1 MKKVKIL
8 KSFLTYKQD
17 DIINLY
23 SLADLVKKDK
33 QGLLE
38 KSCLAHC
45 KLAKAIYGQDVVGF
59 VSIPTLG
66 SKESYIHVLKCNS
79 LVEEIKTDNDFTKK
93 DLKSGDIVILN
104 NKQILI
110 FVNEQI
116 GFLEIPS
123 EKSTPF
129 GYKEFKWIAFNENLT
144 HFRNDSQYD
153 IVKVLRFKAKAGL
166 TTHILNSFHKTD
178 IVFERQ
184 LKPLYTLKEA
194 SQSGK
199 RFKHKCADNYSYDLK
214 FVLDEAYEKSGT
226 SLLKLIELK
235 EYELEEQDEQ
245 I

>member
-1 MKKVKIL
+1 MKKVKVL

-17 DIINLY
+17 EVINLY
-23 SLADLVKKDK
+23 SLDDLVKKDRK
-33 QGLLE
+33 QLLE
-38 KSCLAHC
+38 KNCLIHC

-79 LVEEIKTDNDFTKK
+79 LVEEIKTANDFTKK

-123 EKSTPF
+123 KKPTLFE
-129 GYKEFKWIAFNENLT
+129 YKEFKWIAFNENLT

-178 IVFERQ
+178 VVFEKQ
-184 LKPLYTLKEA
+184 PKQFYTLKEA

-199 RFKHKCADNYSYDLK
+199 RFKHKSAKTYSYDLK
-214 FVLDEAYEKSGT
+214 FVLDEAYESSGL
-226 SLLKLIELK
+226 SLLKLIDVK
-235 EYELEEQDEQ
+235 EYELEE
-245 I
+245 